1 MATKNKRITML
12 VISILF
18 VAVIVIMIG
27 RNQERVAQPMINMD
41 KYSYAN
47 LLSFEVRMT
56 INGYVFQSWTS
67 VQDSILPGSR
77 FFDPSF
83 NELVFVHNEA
93 ESRGFPDNVIVAWP
107 RERTIEGLIASIH
120 WAVNRQ
126 DGEIGVRGNPI
137 ALRRPVV
144 TLEEFGL
151 TYPLTVED
159 LVSNWE
165 KVFALFRVF
174 TPFEQSVISDAGS
187 MGWEKPED

>member
-27 RNQERVAQPMINMD
+27 RNQEGVAQPMINMD

-67 VQDSILPGSR
+67 VQDSIIPGSR

-107 RERTIEGLIASIH
+107 RENAIELLIEQLH
-120 WAVNRQ
+120 LAVNR
-126 DGEIGVRGNPI
+126 DANELVR
-137 ALRRPVV
+137 LRLQRPVFS
-144 TLEEFGL
+144 LEEFNL

-159 LVSNWE
+159 LVGNWE
-165 KVFALFRVF
+165 DVFALFKSFHPSEHSAITR
-174 TPFEQSVISDAGS
+174 AGD
-187 MGWEKPED
+187 GIR